1 MGIVGEK
8 HLRWCFIGPLRSFGI
23 KSFRIDCA
31 RLEAH
36 TKNRLC
42 STHPH
47 NYYIEVLTETGIVG
61 FSVMLIIAFLF
72 CIFIFKNLKLFK
84 GSEIANFLILST
96 TISLILEMFP
106 LKSTG
111 SVFTTNDTAYII
123 LISSFILNYKNI
135 LRNKNFK

>member
-1 MGIVGEK
+1 MDCQKLFYKNPEYNITA
-8 HLRWCFIGPLRSFGI
+8 FID
-23 KSFRIDCA
+23 KSK
-31 RLEAH
+31 
-36 TKNRLC
+36 KNRLC

-84 GSEIANFLILST
+84 KNKIENFLILSA

-106 LKSTG
+106 LQSTG

-123 LISSFILNYKNI
+123 LISSFILSYKNI
-135 LRNKNFK
+135 LRGKSFK

>member
-1 MGIVGEK
+1 MDCQKLFLNNPEYN
-8 HLRWCFIGPLRSFGI
+8 I
-23 KSFRIDCA
+23 KSFVYFNMSCKYRCDKK
-31 RLEAH
+31 LK
-36 TKNRLC
+36 KNRLC

-84 GSEIANFLILST
+84 GNKIVNFFILSA

-106 LKSTG
+106 LKSSG

-123 LISSFILNYKNI
+123 LISSIILSYKNI
-135 LRNKNFK
+135 LRNKSFK